1 MTIEQRE
8 MDISEMRESLGTI
21 MASFTYIYDPYAII
35 KEIDIIMSFESSM
48 LDVQGKWTTPQ
59 WGERGIEVTVPPK
72 RKEADWFMNA
82 NNPRRKDETKQT
94 KRIVRNYKE
103 LFDVLRWWWESAVD
117 SWNSQ
122 TGNWKDSIIIC
133 SRLRSDLM
141 RIALKEQLVALT
153 SSMYAIQLHNAPNV
167 EGDQF
172 FDSDAAGTGGQPGV
186 GGPGGRR

>member
-1 MTIEQRE
+1 MTLESRE

-35 KEIDIIMSFESSM
+35 KEIDIIMSFESAM
-48 LDVQGKWTTPQ
+48 LDVQGKWTLQQ
-59 WGERGIEVTVPPK
+59 WPNGIEVTIP
-72 RKEADWFMNA
+72 
-82 NNPRRKDETKQT
+82 PRRKENDWFTGATNIKKPHENKPI
-94 KRIVRNYKE
+94 KKVVKSYKE

-141 RIALKEQLVALT
+141 RIALKEQLVSLT
-153 SSMYAIQLHNAPNV
+153 SSMYSLQLHGAPDV
-167 EGDQF
+167 AGDQF
-172 FDSDAAGTGGQPGV
+172 FDDAAAGGQPG
-186 GGPGGRR
+186 GGGNR

>member
-1 MTIEQRE
+1 MTIESRE

-35 KEIDIIMSFESSM
+35 KEIDIIMSFESAM
-48 LDVQGKWTTPQ
+48 LDVQGRWTIPQ
-59 WGERGIEVTVPPK
+59 WGDAGIEVTIP
-72 RKEADWFMNA
+72 
-82 NNPRRKDETKQT
+82 PRRKESDWFVGATNIK
-94 KRIVRNYKE
+94 KPDANKPIKKIVRNYKE

-141 RIALKEQLVALT
+141 RIALKEQLVSLT
-153 SSMYAIQLHNAPNV
+153 SSMYALQIHGAPDTQ
-167 EGDQF
+167 GDQF
-172 FDSDAAGTGGQPGV
+172 FDETAQPSPSPGGG
-186 GGPGGRR
+186 GGPHR

>member
-1 MTIEQRE
+1 MTIEQRD

-35 KEIDIIMSFESSM
+35 KEIDIIMSFESAM
-48 LDVQGKWTTPQ
+48 LDVQGKWKEPI
-59 WGERGIEVTVPPK
+59 WGDAGIEVTMPPK
-72 RKEADWFMNA
+72 RNNHDFMIT
-82 NNPRRKDETKQT
+82 NNNKPKPTDSMIIKRR
-94 KRIVRNYKE
+94 VMNYKE

-141 RIALKEQLVALT
+141 RIALKEQLVSLT
-153 SSMYAIQLHNAPNV
+153 SSMYSIQLRGAP
-167 EGDQF
+167 EATGEF
-172 FDSDAAGTGGQPGV
+172 FDAGAQPSPNGGGPV
-186 GGPGGRR
+186 GPGGM